1 MSMRFSPL
9 YHIKI
14 EPRLCIPIAKLQ
26 VKLQNFRKLF
36 QIHCPIFLISTLIA
50 RQIKPKEIQ
59 TCGCIQT
66 WRCIAKTLNQLSC
79 IASAVTECCRIQL
92 RAICKFLSWCQ
103 SKLKQSHG
111 AKWCWQKKKNQALCC
126 LQCQSPSLPLH
137 HAIAGGSAPH
147 SFLVQA
153 SPEVEIIWTTR
164 SCYTPALSEIVL

>member
-14 EPRLCIPIAKLQ
+14 EPRLCMPIAKLQ

-79 IASAVTECCRIQL
+79 IASAVTECCRIQQ

-111 AKWCWQKKKNQALCC
+111 VKQCWQKKKKSGSL
-126 LQCQSPSLPLH
+126 LPSVLEPKPS
-137 HAIAGGSAPH
+137 SAP
-147 SFLVQA
+147 
-153 SPEVEIIWTTR
+153 
-164 SCYTPALSEIVL
+164 CYSRRFCSSLFPGVGKS

>member
-1 MSMRFSPL
+1 MRFSPL

-14 EPRLCIPIAKLQ
+14 EPRLCMPIAKLQ

-66 WRCIAKTLNQLSC
+66 RSCIAKTLNQLSC

-111 AKWCWQKKKNQALCC
+111 AKWCWQKKKIRLSAAFSARAQAFLCTM
-126 LQCQSPSLPLH
+126 LQQ
-137 HAIAGGSAPH
+137 
-147 SFLVQA
+147 
-153 SPEVEIIWTTR
+153 EVLLLT
-164 SCYTPALSEIVL
+164 LSWCRQVLKWK